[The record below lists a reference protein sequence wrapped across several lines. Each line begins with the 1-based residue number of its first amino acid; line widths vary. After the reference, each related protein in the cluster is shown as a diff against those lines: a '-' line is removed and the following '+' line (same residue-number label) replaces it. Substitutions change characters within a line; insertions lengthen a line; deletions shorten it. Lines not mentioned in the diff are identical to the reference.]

1 MYIWAMKFLAFILSI
16 YILVLNLT
24 ICEDKGVAD
33 ANAKIEISQNLDTNY
48 GHSDLDFC
56 SPFCQC
62 QCCNIYAI
70 FIGIPKF
77 DVASAFLSTEV
88 IYYFDKLEDDIT
100 FSILRPPR
108 I

>member
-1 MYIWAMKFLAFILSI
+1 MKFLAFILSI
-16 YILVLNLT
+16 YLLVLNFT
-24 ICEDKGVAD
+24 ICEDKVVAD
-33 ANAKIEISQNLDTNY
+33 SDVKIEISQDLDSKY
-48 GHSDLDFC
+48 GHSDLDLC

-62 QCCNIYAI
+62 QCCQIYTT

-77 DVASAFLSTEV
+77 DAASATHSTEV
-88 IYYFDKLEDDIT
+88 VYYFDKLEDDIT